1 MFGGMFLARHALYG
15 ATLVVLAALPSA
27 PTSSMIQTEELSA
40 DQIVDR
46 AVVRADRQRESQ
58 ASLAYESTIEA
69 ITEHLRGD
77 GSVDKTEVE
86 TYRQYPVEGVLF
98 EELIALDREPLDE
111 DDLRDELS
119 RREEFAEGIRDRRVN
134 NEELIQKGEIQVDFD
149 REFVERYEYSLVGEA
164 VVNGH
169 SCWIIYLVPRDG
181 DLSASRNIDNA
192 LNNSTGHLSIS
203 KEDFGLV
210 RVEFQMAR
218 SVRFWWGLLGTL
230 RDTRGQL
237 EFTRVADGVW
247 LPSLVDIQ
255 SDLRILFRSIRRRIV
270 RQWNDYAPIGAS
282 D

>member
-1 MFGGMFLARHALYG
+1 MPIR
-15 ATLVVLAALPSA
+15 
-27 PTSSMIQTEELSA
+27 LSTGPLS
-40 DQIVDR
+40 
-46 AVVRADRQRESQ
+46 VRIDN
-58 ASLAYESTIEA
+58 ASLKLVWHTNQPLKRSRNIFVVMVASTRPKSKLTGNI
-69 ITEHLRGD
+69 L
-77 GSVDKTEVE
+77 S
-86 TYRQYPVEGVLF
+86 EGVLF
-98 EELIALDREPLDE
+98 EELIARDHEPLDE
-111 DDLRDELS
+111 ANLRDELNKK
-119 RREEFAEGIRDRRVN
+119 EEFAEDVRDRRVN
-134 NEELIQKGEIQVDFD
+134 NEELIPKNEIQVDFD

-230 RDTRGQL
+230 RDTKGQL